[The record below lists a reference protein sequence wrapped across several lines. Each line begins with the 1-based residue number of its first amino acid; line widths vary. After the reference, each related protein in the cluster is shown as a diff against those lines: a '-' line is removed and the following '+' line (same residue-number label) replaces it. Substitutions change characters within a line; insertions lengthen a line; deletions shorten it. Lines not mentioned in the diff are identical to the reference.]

1 MRPWPWPGLQLNG
14 AILHGSVHWLRLHY
28 LVAQVTATLLRRLI
42 NRHKISPRS
51 SVCFV
56 DDGSRDGT
64 WALILSLAREHGFI
78 RGIKLS
84 RNQGHQNALLAELF
98 TTDGDAVISV
108 DADLQDDLD
117 AVEEMLDTHAAGHD
131 IVYGV
136 RRRRDTDTFFKRCTA
151 EGYYRLP
158 RAMGVEI
165 VPNHADYR
173 LMSRRVIEA
182 LREFREVN
190 LFLRGIVPLLGFP
203 SRMKGA
209 RID

>member
-1 MRPWPWPGLQLNG
+1 M
-14 AILHGSVHWLRLHY
+14 
-28 LVAQVTATLLRRLI
+28 
-42 NRHKISPRS
+42 
-51 SVCFV
+51 
-56 DDGSRDGT
+56 
-64 WALILSLAREHGFI
+64 REHGFI

-84 RNQGHQNALLAELF
+84 AIRVTRTWLLAGLF

-117 AVEEMLDTHAAGHD
+117 AVEEMLDAHAAGHD

-151 EGYYRLP
+151 EAYYRLL
-158 RAMGVEI
+158 RAMGAEI

-173 LMSRRVIEA
+173 FMNRRVIEA

-190 LFLRGIVPLLGFP
+190 LFLRA
-203 SRMKGA
+203 A
-209 RID
+209 RPAAALSLAHERGQDRLMPA